1 MSRNKKAKSQPELN
15 LYWCSRHQSLFDK
28 SMFYTN
34 KRASLGV
41 MSVCK
46 TCSKDLATEQRVK
59 NPASYL
65 AAAERYRKSENGAAY
80 KADWEEKNKER
91 RAAWRA
97 EYMPRKLTLNRER
110 VMLKSEATPSWAN
123 KVEVRKIYVEAK
135 TLTKSTGVQHDVDHI
150 IPLKG
155 RNVCGLHVESNLRV
169 ITADENRRK
178 SNQFH
183 QV

>member
-1 MSRNKKAKSQPELN
+1 MSRNKTARSQPELN
-15 LYWCSRHQSLFDK
+15 LYWCSRHKSLFDK
-28 SMFYTN
+28 SMFYPN

-46 TCSKDLATEQRVK
+46 ACSKEMAAEQRLK
-59 NPASYL
+59 NPASRL
-65 AAAERYRKSENGAAY
+65 AAVERYRKSEKGAAY
-80 KADWEEKNKER
+80 RSDWEAKNKEH

-110 VMLKSEATPSWAN
+110 VMLKSEATPHWVN
-123 KVEVRKIYVEAK
+123 KIEVRNIYVEAK
-135 TLTKSTGVQHDVDHI
+135 TLTKITGVQHDVDHI

-155 RNVCGLHVESNLRV
+155 KNVCGLHVESNLRV

-178 SNQFH
+178 HNQFH
-183 QV
+183 GV